1 MRRILCAL
9 AALAPALA
17 GADDPPER
25 TVQDLAY
32 GEVLFEYFQDDHLAA
47 LTRLLAGIERNE
59 LPNHARDGDLMLGAL
74 YLSYGQHRIAGQVF
88 EQVLADSVNP
98 ELHDRAW
105 FFLAKIWYQRGYLE
119 EAGAALAR
127 IQGALP
133 EEFEPERVMLEAE
146 VLMAEERFAE
156 ALAVLEAWDDPDPEW
171 LGYMQ
176 YNIGVALVRL
186 GDVAGGA
193 SVLADVGQMTIDE
206 TTTETMLA
214 LREKANV
221 ALGYAWLQAGQPVEA
236 KPALQ
241 RVRLAGPYSNK
252 ALLGVG
258 WADAEQNDFR
268 AALAPWVELGE
279 RDLLDSAVQE
289 SLLAV
294 PYAFAQLEADGQAA
308 DRYLSAIDAFAA
320 ETARIEGAIASVRSG
335 TLLGDWLASRET
347 TGSGWYFDLGAI
359 PESTESRYLLELTAS
374 NSFQEGI
381 KNYRD
386 LVAMSENLGAWEQ
399 SLVAFDDI
407 LATRQAAYAEK
418 APQIAASLESID
430 LEAIER
436 RRVELESRL
445 LAIEQTEDV
454 VALGTPDQQRM
465 WRELEAMTPD
475 VARLEGD
482 PDGAG
487 IVEKHRLFQG
497 VLLWD
502 LRRDYRARLWSE
514 QRSLRELDLALKEA
528 RRRQHD
534 VSQGVEGWDEEFVS
548 LGARIGALRPR
559 VAALKAATD
568 VALANQSGHL
578 ESVAVAVLEAQR
590 DRLATYM
597 VQARFSLASI
607 YDRAA
612 ARAGAALAPQ
622 GATSPGGDTAGDTL
636 VAEDRR

>member
-1 MRRILCAL
+1 MRRILCAV
-9 AALAPALA
+9 AVLAPALA

-25 TVQDLAY
+25 TVRDLAY

-59 LPNHARDGDLMLGAL
+59 LPNHARDADLMLGAM
-74 YLSYGQHRIAGQVF
+74 YLSYGQHRIAGEVF
-88 EQVLADSVNP
+88 EQVLAESVNP

-119 EAGAALAR
+119 EASAALAR

-133 EEFEPERVMLEAE
+133 EEFEPERVMLQAE
-146 VLMAEERFAE
+146 VLMAEARFAE
-156 ALAVLEAWDDPDPEW
+156 ALAVLEAWEDPDPEW

-176 YNIGVALVRL
+176 YNVGVALVRL

-193 SVLADVGQMTIDE
+193 RVLGEVGEMTIDE

-214 LREKANV
+214 LRDKANV
-221 ALGYAWLQAGQPVEA
+221 ALGFAWLQSGQPVEA

-241 RVRLAGPYSNK
+241 RVRLTGPYSNK

-258 WADAEQNDFR
+258 WADAEQNDYR
-268 AALAPWVELGE
+268 AALAPWVELRG

-294 PYAFAQLEADGQAA
+294 PYAFARLEADGQAA
-308 DRYLSAIDAFAA
+308 DHYLSAIDSFSA
-320 ETARIEGAIASVRSG
+320 EIARIDGAIASVQAG
-335 TLLGDWLASRET
+335 TLLGDWLASRDT
-347 TGSGWYFDLGAI
+347 TGSGWYFDLGTI
-359 PESTESRYLLELTAS
+359 PDSTESRYLVELMAS
-374 NSFQEGI
+374 NSFQEGL

-386 LVAMSENLGAWEQ
+386 LVAMSQNLGQWEQ

-418 APQIAASLESID
+418 APEIAASLESID
-430 LEAIER
+430 LEALER
-436 RRVELESRL
+436 RRVELESEL

-465 WRELEAMTPD
+465 WRELEAMAPD

-482 PDGAG
+482 PDSAG
-487 IVEKHRLFQG
+487 IVEKHRFFQG
-497 VLLWD
+497 ILLWD
-502 LRRDYRARLWSE
+502 LRRDFGARLWSE

-534 VSQGVEGWDEEFVS
+534 VGEGVIGWDEEFATLS
-548 LGARIGALRPR
+548 ARIGALRPR

-568 VALANQSGHL
+568 AALAGQRGHL
-578 ESVAVAVLEAQR
+578 ESVAVEVLNSQR
-590 DRLATYM
+590 DRLDTYM

-612 ARAGAALAPQ
+612 ARAGGAPA
-622 GATSPGGDTAGDTL
+622 GNELLAGDGP
-636 VAEDRR
+636 